1 MSEPA
6 HEKTENQGTRRS
18 LLRRILLAVACLLIL
33 MVLTAGLYLAT
44 PLPARH
50 LSRLGSSFLH
60 QGLVVERLEI
70 SGATLYLRG
79 LKLENPPGFARGN
92 LAAADTVAVAPSW
105 SDLMAGRQRYR
116 LIELKGLKVNLE
128 QNSRG
133 TWNFSQL
140 QKLLAARKPSP
151 TETRIDR
158 LALDSGSLT
167 INGQGVEGISL
178 KVYNLATKGST
189 SSDLD
194 LSFEDSG
201 RNRFTLTGK
210 LRPGPEPDLD
220 LQLAAPRLALAKT
233 AALLQLKVP
242 ELLQGGTGSLELK
255 AGLHRKELSA
265 SGLFRFAGMSYR
277 VAGKPY
283 PLAGRLE
290 FAAGY
295 GLKRDT
301 ARLEMARLELDGL
314 VRVSASATVRGVKKE
329 RAFAADLGFS
339 DVDLAHLGALVPE
352 KARRGLSVA
361 GRLSGDTLH
370 LAGRGNE
377 LTTATG
383 SLHLREG
390 RLERAGRLLVAGLSS
405 DLTFSRSPEG
415 VLAQGRCSA
424 SAAKSAA
431 LVEALDLP
439 VRVELSPRLKPV
451 SAESSGFSARV
462 FGTDLSGKGA
472 YHPARPAPLNLSL
485 KVPAARLA
493 NFQSLL
499 QKYQVSAS
507 SGTAALEL
515 EASGR
520 DLQQLTATLNVHLA
534 GVSGRRGKNA
544 VELKDGVVAAKLRRS
559 AGHLFAEGNAD
570 LKGAAW
576 DATRGSAGFAY
587 RLADRQLSL
596 EAARA
601 ELGATRFSFAHLNTT
616 LPAASGAKGGPAP
629 LVLQFDGASLSWK
642 ELAVSSLAGALR
654 GRIVSEAGGRW
665 IDGSGELS
673 AAALTWQRKPVA
685 APVLKLSFA
694 KAGGKAE
701 LGGKLA
707 GGALSGVV
715 SADPFAPGSGTR
727 FDLTLKDAEL
737 VNVAPFLPKN
747 PSVLPAAG
755 KVDLHLAGSYQKGPG
770 FACRLDGAAR
780 EVALT
785 RSGGKGLVRGAAL
798 NLSGELAKDQLSVTK
813 AQLMPGPGVNLG
825 IRGTLNR
832 PFAPERAGWFT
843 FTLAEVSATNLVD
856 ALIDLLPRALQ
867 EANLDGAL
875 AAQGRLDLGQGS
887 RLLEGTLDFKGA
899 RFELPQQKLT
909 VSGIDG
915 RFPFSLDLSGK
926 AGGKPPAS
934 MAFSRDNYQKLLEQL
949 RSQRSSGE
957 VVRVAKIAF
966 GPLELGA
973 LTMHL
978 NATRGTTEISALS
991 SSLYEGALLGKG
1003 YLTLHQGVNYRGD
1016 LLLNGMSLRQLCS
1029 IFPGIQGYISGRVD
1043 GVFSVSG
1050 GAHGLAGITG
1060 FTELWARDGKGEKML
1075 VSKEFLQR
1083 LAKQKLSGFFF
1094 RSDRS
1099 YDEAEIKAI
1108 MEGGYLTFDSLKIL
1122 HTNFIGVKDLNVS
1135 IAPTQ
1140 NRIALDH
1147 LLDSV
1152 KQAATRGKAA
1162 TGEPAPA
1169 GAPEAAPEAAPAPEF
1184 KWGE

>member
-6 HEKTENQGTRRS
+6 HEKSENQGTRRS
-18 LLRRILLAVACLLIL
+18 LLRRILLAVACLLVL
-33 MVLTAGLYLAT
+33 MVLAAGLYLAT
-44 PLPARH
+44 PLPARQ

-60 QGLVVERLEI
+60 QGLVVEKLEI

-79 LKLENPPGFARGN
+79 LKLENPTGFPKGN
-92 LAAADTVAVAPSW
+92 LAVADSVAVAPSW

-128 QNSRG
+128 QNSQG
-133 TWNFSQL
+133 TWNFSPL

-158 LALDSGSLT
+158 LTLESGSLSV
-167 INGQGVEGISL
+167 NGQGLDGISL

-220 LQLAAPRLALAKT
+220 LQLAAPRLALDKT

-277 VAGKPY
+277 VAGKPQ
-283 PLAGRLE
+283 PLAGRLG

-295 GLKRDT
+295 GLERDA
-301 ARLEMARLELDGL
+301 ARLEKARLELDGL

-370 LAGRGNE
+370 LAGRGKE

-415 VLAQGRCSA
+415 VLAQGRCTA
-424 SAAKSAA
+424 SATKSAA

-472 YHPARPAPLNLSL
+472 YHPARPDPLNLSL

-499 QKYQVSAS
+499 QKYDVSAS

-520 DLQQLTATLNVHLA
+520 DLQQLAATLNAHLA

-544 VELKDGVVAAKLRRS
+544 VELKDGVVAAKLRRF
-559 AGHLFAEGNAD
+559 AGHLAVEGNAD

-576 DATRGSAGFAY
+576 DATRGSARFAY

-596 EAARA
+596 EAGRA
-601 ELGATRFSFAHLNTT
+601 EFGATTFSFAHLNTT
-616 LPAASGAKGGPAP
+616 LPASGAKGSPAP
-629 LVLQFDGASLSWK
+629 LALQFDGVSLTWK
-642 ELAVSSLAGALR
+642 DLAVGSLAGALR
-654 GRIVSEAGGRW
+654 GRLVSDAGGRW

-727 FDLTLKDAEL
+727 FDVTVKDAEL
-737 VNVAPFLPKN
+737 VAVTPFLPKN

-825 IRGTLNR
+825 IRGSLSR
-832 PFAPERAGWFT
+832 PFAPERAGRFT
-843 FTLAEVSATNLVD
+843 FTLAEVSANNLVES
-856 ALIDLLPRALQ
+856 LINLLPRALQ

-926 AGGKPPAS
+926 EGGKPPAS
-934 MAFSRDNYQKLLEQL
+934 MAFSRDNYPKLLAQL
-949 RSQRSSGE
+949 RSQRANGE

-1060 FTELWARDGKGEKML
+1060 FTELWAREGKGEKML

-1108 MEGGYLTFDSLKIL
+1108 MEGGYLSFDSLKIL
-1122 HTNFIGVKDLNVS
+1122 HTNFIGVKDLNVT

-1152 KQAATRGKAA
+1152 KQAASRGKAA
-1162 TGEPAPA
+1162 TGASAPA
-1169 GAPEAAPEAAPAPEF
+1169 GAPEAGPEAAPAPEF